1 MERYRL
7 KNIIILILVLV
18 NLFLLSSLAMRKTAE
33 YAARRQTSEQL
44 VKLFAADGITLDP
57 DIISTETP
65 PAGRSLTRDT
75 AYEQKAAA
83 FLLGSGVSASDRGGG
98 IYTYSSPAGEARF
111 LSNSSFDVA
120 GTLATEDAADFCRDF
135 CKKFSYSEPVFTLDE
150 EGSGEGLAV
159 QHCGDLPV
167 FNCTVKFTFRDGAL
181 IAVSGTLLP
190 ESGTELASD
199 TQPLSAAAALT
210 TFQEETF
217 AVISA
222 VTDLY
227 LCYEMQNPSPS
238 SVTLTPSWCIVT
250 DTARYYVNCNTG
262 AITAE

>member
-7 KNIIILILVLV
+7 KNIIILILALV
-18 NLFLLSSLAMRKTAE
+18 NVFLLGSLAMRKTAE
-33 YAARRQTSEQL
+33 YDARRQTSEQL
-44 VKLFAADGITLDP
+44 VKLFAADEIALDP
-57 DIISTETP
+57 GIISTEVP

-75 AYEQKAAA
+75 AYEQQAAA
-83 FLLGSGVSASDRGGG
+83 FLLGSGMSSSDRGGG
-98 IYTYSSPAGEARF
+98 IYTYSSPVGEARF
-111 LSNSSFDVA
+111 LSSSSFDVA
-120 GTLATEDAADFCRDF
+120 GTLASENAVDLCREFCR
-135 CKKFSYSEPVFTLDE
+135 KFSYSEPVFELDE
-150 EGSGEGLAV
+150 TGNGRATATQYS
-159 QHCGDLPV
+159 GDLPV
-167 FNCTVKFTFRDGAL
+167 FNCTVTFTFREGAL

-199 TQPLSAAAALT
+199 REPLSAAAALT

-227 LCYEMQNPSPS
+227 LCYELQNPSPS

-250 DTARYYVNCNTG
+250 DTAKYYVNCDTG
-262 AITAE
+262 TVTSE